1 MAQTA
6 HVGSFLE
13 ALPWPVAVAVN
24 GGTNIEIIQEGVS
37 ADTPPHMDPFFPCHG
52 WKILISSNIQ
62 LFILIDY
69 IYIDWFQENC
79 QETILF
85 QPYIYIYI
93 YSKMRLLLHVHQLN
107 CPRNPGDLVSY
118 VNLERKLCSDYVL
131 LSCFVNRSWNHWL
144 LRYSVLGQTTG
155 SVRNSRYSAE
165 GLVVS

>member
-69 IYIDWFQENC
+69 IYIYRLVSGKLPGNNPFP
-79 QETILF
+79 TV
-85 QPYIYIYI
+85 YIYI